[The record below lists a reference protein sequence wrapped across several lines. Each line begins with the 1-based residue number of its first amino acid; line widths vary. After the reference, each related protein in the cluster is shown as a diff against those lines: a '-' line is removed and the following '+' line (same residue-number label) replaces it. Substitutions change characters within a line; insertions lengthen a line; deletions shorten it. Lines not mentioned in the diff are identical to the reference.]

1 MLSVIGTAL
10 LINDD
15 NTVTV
20 LEDVEAEKFD
30 VLKEEELTDKVNPA
44 VSVIFCEDAIDWEYG
59 Y

>member
-1 MLSVIGTAL
+1 MIGTAL

>member
-1 MLSVIGTAL
+1 MIGTAL

-20 LEDVEAEKFD
+20 LEGVEEKNFD
-30 VLKEEELTDKVNPA
+30 VLKEDELTDKINPS
-44 VSVIFCEDAIDWEYG
+44 VSVIFCEEAIDWEYG

>member
-1 MLSVIGTAL
+1 VLSVIGTAL